1 MEHFKNTLQN
11 TTTDRMLRSVDFSLV
26 VCLATANVGNFP
38 SSSWRRHSLPVA
50 VDLVDVAL
58 GEVPEHGA
66 HVEVVLDR
74 GAVEPHPQLFGQPL
88 DLVAKR
94 KRSKGKLTFSP
105 PRSKIGRLLCPCPS
119 SFC

>member
-1 MEHFKNTLQN
+1 
-11 TTTDRMLRSVDFSLV
+11 MLFFVGRVLDVMLASV
-26 VCLATANVGNFP
+26 
-38 SSSWRRHSLPVA
+38 PVA

-74 GAVEPHPQLFGQPL
+74 GAVETHAQLFGQPL

-94 KRSKGKLTFSP
+94 DQKGN
-105 PRSKIGRLLCPCPS
+105 
-119 SFC
+119 